1 MSTEIKGSVFGLFSG
16 VFKKVASVPVVI
28 KPCEHYVEK
37 KGIFKDS
44 IIRVHG
50 KQDGSG
56 IVEKTG
62 V

>member
-28 KPCEHYVEK
+28 KPCEHYVGK

-50 KQDGSG
+50 KQDGSAT
-56 IVEKTG
+56 VEKTR